1 MATSGQ
7 ARIDEVVEEEV
18 EAGQDEKW
26 KRCSFLLIGNIPAKF
41 RSADL
46 RAVFSHYVEKGCF
59 LCFHYRHRPE
69 QIHSCSDPSTSR
81 LDRETTPTT
90 KVASSDIDSA
100 HSTQSGSQLQEAS
113 VAKTKCCVVAMET
126 STRELGSGVKAF
138 VRAYAD
144 KNWSTADGGLLRQRV
159 RISELKVDFNIRHH
173 PNSSSNLCKYVGL
186 KYGVAVY
193 QKNVEQRY
201 LIVDIIK
208 IVREIV

>member
-18 EAGQDEKW
+18 EAGEDEKW
-26 KRCSFLLIGNIPAKF
+26 KKCSFLLIGNIPAKF

-69 QIHSCSDPSTSR
+69 QIHSSSDPSTSR
-81 LDRETTPTT
+81 LARETTPTT
-90 KVASSDIDSA
+90 KAASPVLCDTDST
-100 HSTQSGSQLQEAS
+100 HSAQSGSQEAS

-126 STRELGSGVKAF
+126 STREQGSGVKAF

-159 RISELKVDFNIRHH
+159 RISELKVNFNIRHH
-173 PNSSSNLCKYVGL
+173 RNSSPHLCKYVEVS
-186 KYGVAVY
+186 KA
-193 QKNVEQRY
+193 
-201 LIVDIIK
+201 
-208 IVREIV
+208 

>member
-7 ARIDEVVEEEV
+7 ARTEEVVEEEV
-18 EAGQDEKW
+18 KAGEDDKW

-69 QIHSCSDPSTSR
+69 QIHNNSDPSTSR
-81 LDRETTPTT
+81 LARETTPTT
-90 KVASSDIDSA
+90 KVASSVLCDTDST

-113 VAKTKCCVVAMET
+113 IAKTKCCVVAMET
-126 STRELGSGVKAF
+126 STREQGSGVKAF

-159 RISELKVDFNIRHH
+159 RISELKVDFNIKHH
-173 PNSSSNLCKYVGL
+173 RNSFSNLCKYVEVP
-186 KYGVAVY
+186 KA
-193 QKNVEQRY
+193 
-201 LIVDIIK
+201 
-208 IVREIV
+208 